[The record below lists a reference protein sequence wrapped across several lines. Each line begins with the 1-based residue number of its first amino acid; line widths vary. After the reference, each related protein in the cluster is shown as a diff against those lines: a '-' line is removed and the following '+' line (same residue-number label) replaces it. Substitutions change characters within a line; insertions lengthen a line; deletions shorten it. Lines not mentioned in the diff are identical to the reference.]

1 MSLSRS
7 LTSVRNRFR
16 KALRDTPGVE
26 GISITRDAEG
36 NFALAA
42 RIHDS
47 YFDAVQIPNR
57 FEQYRVLKK
66 RASDFQP
73 Q

>member
-1 MSLSRS
+1 MPSSS
-7 LTSVRNRFR
+7 TLTSVRNRFR
-16 KALRDTPGVE
+16 EVLRDTPGVE

-42 RIHDS
+42 RVHDS
-47 YFDAVQIPNR
+47 YFDAVQIPDR
-57 FEQYRVLKK
+57 FEQFRVLKK